1 MNLLRPVRIA
11 GVLGLV
17 AVGLSGC
24 LSEPSYS
31 TTPSISFESIRRVR
45 YTISGSPV
53 DSVFLTINFQD
64 GDGDLGVTATE
75 AGRAPYSTKFRGA
88 NFYVT
93 PFVKNTVGR
102 FDSLK
107 LARPDLALTKSSY
120 YDRFDH
126 LSATTDNRA
135 SPLRGTLTR
144 AYRFDYGDQYRPNQE
159 GQFTISI
166 IDRALHQSNEVTST
180 SIVFPPF

>member
-45 YTISGSPV
+45 YTINNVPV

-75 AGRAPYSTKFRGA
+75 ANSQPY
-88 NFYVT
+88 
-93 PFVKNTVGR
+93 
-102 FDSLK
+102 
-107 LARPDLALTKSSY
+107 
-120 YDRFDH
+120 
-126 LSATTDNRA
+126 
-135 SPLRGTLTR
+135 
-144 AYRFDYGDQYRPNQE
+144 
-159 GQFTISI
+159 
-166 IDRALHQSNEVTST
+166 
-180 SIVFPPF
+180 

>member
-31 TTPSISFESIRRVR
+31 TTPSISFESIRKER
-45 YTISGSPV
+45 YIINGSPV
-53 DSVFLTINFQD
+53 DSVYIKINFQD
-64 GDGDLGVTATE
+64 GDGDLGVSSTE
-75 AGRAPYSTKFRGA
+75 AGKLPYSARYQGA

-93 PFVKNTVGR
+93 PFLKNSITGK

-107 LARPDLALTKSSY
+107 TLRPDLYLIKSSY

-126 LSATTDNRA
+126 LSTTTDNRA
-135 SPLRGTLTR
+135 SPLRGTLIR
-144 AYRFDYGDQYRPNQE
+144 RYGFAYGDQYRPNQE
-159 GQFTISI
+159 AKFTVSI
-166 IDRALHQSNEVTST
+166 LDRALHQSNE
-180 SIVFPPF
+180 I

>member
-1 MNLLRPVRIA
+1 MA

-31 TTPSISFESIRRVR
+31 NTPSISFESIRRVR

-64 GDGDLGVTATE
+64 GDGDLGVTAAE
-75 AGRAPYSTKFRGA
+75 AGAAPYSTRYRGA

-93 PFVKNTVGR
+93 PFLKNSITNR

-107 LARPDLALTKSSY
+107 TLRPDLTLTKSSY

-126 LSATTDNRA
+126 LSTTTDNRA
-135 SPLRGTLTR
+135 SPLRGTITR
-144 AYRFDYGDQYRPNQE
+144 AYRFDYGDQYLPNQE
-159 GQFTISI
+159 AQFTISI
-166 IDRALHQSNEVTST
+166 VDRALHQSNEVTST
-180 SIVFPPF
+180 SILFPPF

>member
-1 MNLLRPVRIA
+1 MA
-11 GVLGLV
+11 GILGLV

-31 TTPSISFESIRRVR
+31 TTPSISFESIRKER
-45 YTISGSPV
+45 YIINGSPI
-53 DSVFLTINFQD
+53 DSVYITINFQD

-75 AGRAPYSTKFRGA
+75 ATSTPYNKRFNGA

-93 PFVKNTVGR
+93 PFLKNSITNK

-107 LARPDLALTKSSY
+107 ILRPDLYLTKSSY

-126 LSATTDNRA
+126 LSTTTDNRA
-135 SPLRGTLTR
+135 SPLRGTLVR
-144 AYRFDYGDQYRPNQE
+144 RYGFAYGDQYLPNQE
-159 GQFTISI
+159 AKFTVSI
-166 IDRALHQSNEVTST
+166 LDRALHQSNEIETT
-180 SIVFPPF
+180 SILFLP